1 MGTAADRCRATPSFK
16 GPQVSDPSA
25 SRTNTTSSVWS
36 RFWSPA
42 SYLIGAAPHDDQAQ
56 AKAKRRSNSAW
67 LDKWLPKYIV
77 RWTCAWVGSQWF
89 LALASDLDSMMLM
102 TAGVVFLARS
112 SIQIGVLFGMLVRA
126 RMVLA
131 QGQGDRRP

>member
-1 MGTAADRCRATPSFK
+1 MTRAQLPNGNT
-16 GPQVSDPSA
+16 GP
-25 SRTNTTSSVWS
+25 SVWN

-42 SYLIGAAPHDDQAQ
+42 SYLVSIEPGDDPARCRT
-56 AKAKRRSNSAW
+56 KRRSNSAW

-89 LALASDLDSMMLM
+89 LALAVDLDSIVLM
-102 TAGVVFLARS
+102 TAGFVFLTRS
-112 SIQIGVLFGMLVRA
+112 TVQLGVLFCLLIRA

-131 QGQGDRRP
+131 QRQHDKKP

>member
-1 MGTAADRCRATPSFK
+1 MNRPKEPKADA
-16 GPQVSDPSA
+16 GP
-25 SRTNTTSSVWS
+25 SVWN
-36 RFWSPA
+36 RFWSPS
-42 SYLIGAAPHDDQAQ
+42 SYLVAAAPGDDQAQ
-56 AKAKRRSNSAW
+56 DRAKRRSNSVW

-89 LALASDLDSMMLM
+89 LALASDLDSIVLM
-102 TAGVVFLARS
+102 TAGIVFLARS
-112 SIQIGVLFGMLVRA
+112 SIQIGLLFAMLVKA